1 MAANKPEAGDGV
13 FNFEYIEKFIRL
25 YYGDMLQTTLEES
38 DNDLAPL
45 MKELQG
51 RFSHSFVF
59 NTVSNITELRQ
70 HYVYRHMIKAYE
82 KRRISAGLKEVF
94 EMSIPIPAPELRQTP
109 DGARR
114 LVERL
119 AADGSLD
126 LEAFRRPDD
135 TGPEWYKQYCITF
148 IPIIGA
154 EVWGLVGNIKDI
166 KKALPE
172 DLGRIRAT
180 MALQIKNRL
189 DADKEAGAASAD
201 VLMNFAELL
210 EARAADRKKK
220 RIDPGKYK
228 PWPAGFYER
237 FYINPETK
245 VLYDLRPYA
254 AEIRDLD
261 TPDGWTF
268 AAHYAELLR
277 EIVTEWT
284 AAQPKK
290 GSLFQG
296 ADFIPLKSTPES
308 MAIASVTSGYS
319 AIFVQP
325 SLPGLDDETEHTA
338 DIILTRDGTKTP
350 PKTLTLKVKDKPAGR
365 GLRPSTQKVK
375 TLLEAIFTNTR
386 KPSFCFSVRDYM
398 MLCEANPPYDGV
410 KYRKFAAKLRQDLHV
425 LQGMAFVANYPG
437 LPAGEISILDSW
449 LPSPGGGMEITMGQ
463 RYCKDLL
470 SKGGLSQVCRSF
482 FRTDERNPHAIPFL
496 LKLCDN
502 RTMAKNIRKGKQRAC
517 TISIKALF
525 DYDRAN
531 FPALD
536 KVKKSRR
543 YRELYIEPI
552 IKTLA
557 QLNDAGQ
564 IVSKYVNA
572 KHEEYT
578 AADLSRVTFAEIMD
592 RRKWL
597 LEYEVTGFME
607 DPRLLIME
615 PKKKKRKAKG
625 RGQHGK
631 AAEKN
636 PEGKK
641 ETKAG
646 AAGH

>member
-25 YYGDMLQTTLEES
+25 YYGDMLQTTPEES

-119 AADGSLD
+119 AAEGSLD

-154 EVWGLVGNIKDI
+154 EVWGLTGNIKDI

-201 VLMNFAELL
+201 IILQFAELL

-237 FYINPETK
+237 FYINPETNI
-245 VLYDLRPYA
+245 LYDLRPYA
-254 AEIRDLD
+254 AEIRELD
-261 TPDGWTF
+261 TPENWTF
-268 AAHYAELLR
+268 AAHYAGLLR

-290 GSLFQG
+290 GSLFEG
-296 ADFIPLKSTPES
+296 ADFIPLKTTPET

-319 AIFVQP
+319 TIFVQP
-325 SLPGLDDETEHTA
+325 SLPGLDDETEHMA
-338 DIILTRDGTKTP
+338 DIILNRDATKAE
-350 PKTLTLKVKDKPAGR
+350 PKALTLKIKDKPKGR

-375 TLLEAIFTNTR
+375 TLLDAIYTMSRRQEF
-386 KPSFCFSVRDYM
+386 SFKVRDYM
-398 MLCEANPPYDGV
+398 MLCEASPPYDGP
-410 KYRKFAAKLRQDLHV
+410 KYWKFAKRLREDLHI
-425 LQGMAFVANYPG
+425 LRGMSFECRYPG
-437 LPAGEISILDSW
+437 APAGEISFLVDYVP
-449 LPSPGGGMEITMGQ
+449 LPGGGMNVVLGPT
-463 RYCKDLL
+463 YCKDLMD
-470 SKGGLSQVCRSF
+470 KGGLSQICRAF
-482 FRTDERNPHAIPFL
+482 WRTDERNPHAIPFL

-502 RTMAKNIRKGKQRAC
+502 RTMVKNIRKGSQRAR

-525 DYDRAN
+525 DFDRAN
-531 FPALD
+531 FPAME

-552 IKTLA
+552 IKTVA
-557 QLNDAGQ
+557 QLNDDGQ
-564 IVSKYVNA
+564 IISKYVNA

-578 AADLSRVTFAEIMD
+578 ADDLSRVTFSDFMD
-592 RRKWL
+592 RKKWL

-607 DPRLLIME
+607 DPRLLIVE

-636 PEGKK
+636 PERKK